1 MQSAIPCPALLCLP
15 FLRTTFLRPHPPCC
29 ETHPGF
35 LRSTI
40 LRPTPSATHLLVT
53 HPSSAHFPATPV
65 PVARPSATHPT
76 ATRSSAMHLL
86 RSTLLG
92 PTMPSVSRIR
102 TARLCD
108 CILQSAFPGL
118 ALLCSVLPLMRP
130 VPPPSLLRHVFD
142 PLFCCPSYCGSL
154 SCDQPFFDSP
164 FCDSPCTARR
174 VCRTANLIR
183 RRTSSLKF
191 IICSFLQT
199 LSSV

>member
-1 MQSAIPCPALLCLP
+1 MQSSIPCPALLCLP

-29 ETHPGF
+29 ETHPGL

-102 TARLCD
+102 TARLWD
-108 CILQSAFPGL
+108 CILQSAFPGP
-118 ALLCSVLPLMRP
+118 ALLCSVLPLMLPGPSPSCCDMCSTRSSAARP
-130 VPPPSLLRHVFD
+130 TAARFRATNPSSTH
-142 PLFCCPSYCGSL
+142 PSAIHPAPH
-154 SCDQPFFDSP
+154 DEFAVRQ
-164 FCDSPCTARR
+164 
-174 VCRTANLIR
+174 I
-183 RRTSSLKF
+183 
-191 IICSFLQT
+191 
-199 LSSV
+199 